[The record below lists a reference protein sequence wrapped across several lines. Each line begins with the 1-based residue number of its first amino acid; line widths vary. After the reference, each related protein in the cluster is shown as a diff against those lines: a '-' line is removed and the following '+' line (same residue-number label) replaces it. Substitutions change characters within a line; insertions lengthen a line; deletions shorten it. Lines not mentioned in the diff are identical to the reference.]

1 VARFYWRI
9 KRLPNSVIGGPK
21 RWAFNGWPGLAMLQI
36 RVLEYLQ
43 SFGISELYFNQALTT
58 RRLD

>member
-1 VARFYWRI
+1 
-9 KRLPNSVIGGPK
+9 
-21 RWAFNGWPGLAMLQI
+21 MLQI

-43 SFGISELYFNQALTT
+43 SFELSELIFNQALTT

>member
-1 VARFYWRI
+1 
-9 KRLPNSVIGGPK
+9 
-21 RWAFNGWPGLAMLQI
+21 MLQI

-43 SFGISELYFNQALTT
+43 GFELSELIFYQALTT

>member
-1 VARFYWRI
+1 
-9 KRLPNSVIGGPK
+9 
-21 RWAFNGWPGLAMLQI
+21 MLQI

-43 SFGISELYFNQALTT
+43 GFELSELIFNQALTT

>member
-1 VARFYWRI
+1 LI
-9 KRLPNSVIGGPK
+9 LQGNSPTSGFADPTAK
-21 RWAFNGWPGLAMLQI
+21 RWAFNGSRGLAMLQI

-43 SFGISELYFNQALTT
+43 SFELSELIFNQALTT